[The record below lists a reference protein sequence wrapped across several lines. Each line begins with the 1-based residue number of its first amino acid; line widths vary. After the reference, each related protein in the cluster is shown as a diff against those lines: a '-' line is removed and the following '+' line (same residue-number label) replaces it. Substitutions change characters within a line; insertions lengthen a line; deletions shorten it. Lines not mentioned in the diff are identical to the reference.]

1 MAEESTA
8 EDELTDSPT
17 WIIDPIDGTVNYVHG
32 NPNVAISVALAVRKE
47 IVIGIIY
54 NPIFEEM
61 YRSRKGNGSYL
72 NDRPIKCS
80 RVETVRK
87 STIVCG
93 K

>member
-54 NPIFEEM
+54 NPILEEM